1 LNTKR
6 GDGVVDIVSN
16 EVVGWNSGAVIE
28 AVEFACGESGVVVA
42 VADQQ
47 GLLATGGDASMVVDV
62 LAIEQGVVAILVG
75 IAQEKGFLE
84 VWDHLNHHLAPEWT
98 QLSPWDEAKL
108 SIETVLTMTTG
119 MDDSLLL
126 AGDIN
131 SSWRVNHVAH
141 GYLKALLET
150 ATGLSL
156 ADISRAWL
164 FEPLGMTNTRWFSR
178 QQSLPNDA
186 VISGL
191 MTSAGDLAKLG
202 QMLLQR
208 GQFAGQS
215 VLGEAHYL
223 DDMLRPG
230 SKENPAWG
238 WLWWINNASHFM
250 LPESTASVS
259 GVPVPAAPADMYMTR
274 GGHGSVLCIAPSLD
288 IAVAVTATGS
298 MPMSHSLEIE
308 NEFWRRLLAARV

>member
-1 LNTKR
+1 MNIKR
-6 GDGVVDIVSN
+6 GDGVVDMVSS

-28 AVEFACGESGVVVA
+28 AVEFACGELGVVVA
-42 VADQQ
+42 IAHQQ

-62 LAIEQGVVAILVG
+62 LGIEQGVVAILVG
-75 IAQEKGFLE
+75 VAQEKGFLE

-141 GYLKALLET
+141 GYLKALLES

-164 FEPLGMTNTRWFSR
+164 FEPLGMTDTRWFSR
-178 QQSLPNDA
+178 QQLLPNGA

-191 MTSAGDLAKLG
+191 MTSADDLAKLG

-215 VLGEAHYL
+215 VLCDAHYL

-230 SKENPAWG
+230 STENPAWG
-238 WLWWINNASHFM
+238 WLWWVNNKSHFM
-250 LPESTASVS
+250 LPESTTSVS

-274 GGHGSVLCIAPSLD
+274 GGNGSVLCIAPSLD

-298 MPMSHSLEIE
+298 MPMSQSLDIE
-308 NEFWRRLLAARV
+308 NEFWRRLLAARA

>member
-1 LNTKR
+1 MKTKR

-16 EVVGWNSGAVIE
+16 EVEGWNSGAVIE
-28 AVEFACGESGVVVA
+28 AVEFACGESSVVVA
-42 VADQQ
+42 IAHQQ
-47 GLLATGGDASMVVDV
+47 GLLATGGDASMMVDV

-126 AGDIN
+126 KGDIDR
-131 SSWRVNHVAH
+131 SWRVNHVAH

-156 ADISRAWL
+156 ADISRVWL
-164 FEPLGMTNTRWFSR
+164 FEPLGMTDTRWFSR
-178 QQSLPNDA
+178 QQLLPNGT
-186 VISGL
+186 VMSGL
-191 MTSAGDLAKLG
+191 MTSADDLVKLG

-208 GQFAGQS
+208 GQFADQS
-215 VLGEAHYL
+215 VLGDAHYL

-238 WLWWINNASHFM
+238 WLWWVNNKSHFM
-250 LPESTASVS
+250 LPESTTSVS

-274 GGHGSVLCIAPSLD
+274 GGNGSVLCIAPSLD

-298 MPMSHSLEIE
+298 MPMSQSLEIE
-308 NEFWRRLLAARV
+308 NQFWRRLLAARA